1 MTRLT
6 TIVVAA
12 FLCHGVIAFRS
23 APDSR
28 LTLPNADPKS
38 YHQGNAYTIS
48 LSPRMSQVEEDLR
61 TDAFEVHE
69 LNLRDE
75 VGSMAELK
83 DSTKAL
89 LGIALGSL
97 ASVALAAKAG
107 VLPLPADFV
116 YTDAL
121 IARDMAST
129 LLGGVLAYIYVK
141 FVTSL
146 ATNGTL
152 EPRDSRK
159 LIHTLSAPLYLFL
172 LPLFTPAGRF
182 FAACV
187 PLINGIRLYLAATG
201 DLSETDLANAVSRT
215 GDKQEALG
223 GPLVYVIVV
232 FAAISLFWRD
242 NLIGVTALCT
252 MAAGDGMA
260 DIVGRRLGAG
270 NKWFFSEKKSMAGS
284 LAFWLSASLC
294 TTGAA
299 AWLSFTGCLE
309 LPFAIDEVILRVTAI
324 AAACAMVELLP
335 FGDDNWNVPISAA
348 ILAAIFLQ

>member
-1 MTRLT
+1 
-6 TIVVAA
+6 
-12 FLCHGVIAFRS
+12 
-23 APDSR
+23 
-28 LTLPNADPKS
+28 
-38 YHQGNAYTIS
+38 
-48 LSPRMSQVEEDLR
+48 MSQVEEDLR

-69 LNLRDE
+69 LNLQNE
-75 VGSMAELK
+75 IVSMDELK
-83 DSTKAL
+83 DSTKSL
-89 LGIALGSL
+89 FGVALGSL
-97 ASVALAAKAG
+97 ASVALAVKAG
-107 VLPLPADFV
+107 LLPLPADFV
-116 YTDAL
+116 YTDGL
-121 IARDMAST
+121 IARDMGSS
-129 LLGGVLAYIYVK
+129 LLGGALAYIYVK

-146 ATNGTL
+146 ATEGTL

-159 LIHTLSAPLYLFL
+159 LIHTLSAPLYLII
-172 LPLFTPAGRF
+172 LPIFTPAGRC

-232 FAAISLFWRD
+232 FAAITLFWRE

-260 DIVGRRLGAG
+260 DIVGRRFGAG
-270 NKWFFSEKKSMAGS
+270 NKWFFSENKSMAGS

-309 LPFAIDEVILRVTAI
+309 LPFAMGELTLRITAI